1 MYIYKYIYVY
11 MYIYV
16 HIYIY
21 MFIQISVHTVDR
33 KKRRKV
39 LILFFLKV
47 LHLKGKFMSLLKFF
61 CCLGVYLKLCL
72 RIKLI

>member
-1 MYIYKYIYVY
+1 
-11 MYIYV
+11 
-16 HIYIY
+16 

-47 LHLKGKFMSLLKFF
+47 LLLEGKFMSLLKFY